1 MKMIFNPLH
10 RVEMNTRQALR
21 TRNDGCY
28 FLLIWKQVLCFYLPA
43 LFVISEAS
51 AWIEATGVAN
61 CSSVDLAMVSF
72 GCIT

>member
-1 MKMIFNPLH
+1 MLINHLH
-10 RVEMNTRQALR
+10 WGEMNTRQALR

-28 FLLIWKQVLCFYLPA
+28 FLFIWKQVLCLRLPA

-51 AWIEATGVAN
+51 AWIEATGVTD
-61 CSSVDLAMVSF
+61 CSSVNLVMVSF